1 MSEIDKY
8 NSPRGCIAVAPEE
21 FSPDGIGECSS
32 CCFDSG
38 DDSGCLLDMQH
49 DYVSSPGWG
58 EGREDKQD
66 VIFKRDGS
74 SGEGDALALDGLKK
88 SLDSLPAAWKVF
100 QQQKEAA
107 KTLHH
112 H

>member
-1 MSEIDKY
+1 MNTIDKY
-8 NSPRGCIAVAPEE
+8 NAPRGCIAVFPEGH
-21 FSPDGIGECSS
+21 SPDGIGECSS

-49 DYVSSPGWG
+49 DSVSAPCWG